1 MQKVID
7 VLNKKWSWI
16 LAFIP
21 GVNILCLFFWF
32 LTTPKDSNFSCLV
45 PLLATFP
52 SMFLC
57 WILPDSW
64 GWFIVYLAISVL
76 SFMLMREYRG
86 AYRQYLQVP
95 LSRVFAFC
103 GTLFFLLIS
112 PWSASMFFNSVKV
125 QYHTMDALRALAQD
139 DLEGWQS
146 EIHPVY
152 GKELLDMEA
161 FKRNL
166 VRNGV
171 VLDEDIHKKNS
182 PAPTGSTYNFRD
194 GKASKL
200 EFRIYMGGEVYRVNA
215 IYFTNDSGSGLISL
229 KIVDDFP

>member
-21 GVNILCLFFWF
+21 GVNILCLLFWV
-32 LTTPKDSNFSCLV
+32 LTTSKDGDSHYLLLIIAVFFSIL
-45 PLLATFP
+45 
-52 SMFLC
+52 LC

-64 GWFIVYLAISVL
+64 GWIVAYLAISMI
-76 SFMLMREYRG
+76 SFYIMREYRG
-86 AYRQYLQVP
+86 AYRPYLQES
-95 LSRVFAFC
+95 LSNALLFSFA
-103 GTLFFLLIS
+103 LFFLAIS
-112 PWSASMFFNSVKV
+112 PWFASTLSDTVNV
-125 QYHTMDALRALAQD
+125 QLHTIDALRALAQD

-152 GKELLDMEA
+152 GKELLDAEA

-166 VRNGV
+166 IRNGV

-182 PAPTGSTYNFRD
+182 PAPSGHTYDFRD
-194 GKASKL
+194 GEASKL

-229 KIVDDFP
+229 KIVDN